1 MSAVARLFKEFQP
14 NHYNLK
20 IILEENSLKF
30 SGHATIYGQTVKN
43 NTKKIKLHAKD
54 LNIISASINGQIA
67 KTSLT
72 EDELTLEVK
81 NILPKNIE
89 LSIEWNGKI
98 TKSMH
103 GIYPTKTISG
113 ETIIA
118 TQFESHHAREA
129 FPCVD
134 EPEAKATF
142 DITLETNDVD
152 VLCNMPISSQ
162 ETLPDKRKK
171 TVFQTTPVMSTYLVA
186 FVSGKLQRVSTNTS
200 NGTEISVWS
209 SMDHDIESLVFPLE
223 VAVKTT
229 EFFNEYFGV
238 DYPLP
243 KCDHVALP
251 DFSSGAM
258 ENWGLITY
266 REMAL
271 IADPNTVSTSSKEL
285 IATVI
290 AHEISHQW
298 FGNLVTMKWWDDLW
312 LNESFATLME
322 YLVIDAIY
330 PDWNVM
336 TSFAAG
342 EALSAFRRDI
352 LPGVQPVMTSVNHPD
367 EISTLFD
374 PSIVYAKGARLLLM
388 AYHLVGDKAFRKGL
402 KKYFKNHA
410 YSNTVGSDLWLAL
423 SKASGKDVASIMEPW
438 ITTPGFPYITV
449 ERKNSDTI
457 TLRQE
462 QLITT
467 KFSNNKVW
475 PIPLWSNKRLDQGI
489 FDTRKLTTQATS
501 PIRLNTIGGH
511 YVTKYDNSSDLMQL
525 FKSIQKGDL
534 SPHSRLLVLHDLV
547 LLAKCHKESL
557 SDAILALK
565 YFQHDKEESVW
576 SVIQVVIADT
586 RMLIEDDEKI
596 ENKLREIVWRLI
608 QPNYQ
613 ILGWIDRPE
622 DSTNDRKLRSSII
635 GLAIYSEQQD
645 TISKSLEIYKQ
656 SKDLTNLPSD
666 IRGSI
671 LAGLVK
677 TNQKGVFTNLFKKYP
692 VIKQP
697 DLSLDVAGALCAT
710 KQSKNIDLLIN
721 NLKNEKFVRHQDLD
735 RFVVYLLK
743 NRYSRDKAWKWLV
756 ENWTWI
762 SNNFASDKSYDSYPR
777 YAATAFSTT
786 KGLNQ
791 YKKLFV
797 GLKSEPALT
806 RNIELGIKDIE
817 NKINWRKAD
826 QKKVTD
832 TIQSL

>member
-14 NHYNLK
+14 NNYNLK
-20 IILEENSLKF
+20 IILNESNLKF
-30 SGHATIYGQTVKN
+30 SGKETILGKL
-43 NTKKIKLHAKD
+43 TKKSLKYVKLHASG
-54 LNIISASINGQIA
+54 LNVTSASINGHNA
-67 KTSLT
+67 KISLNG
-72 EDELTLEVK
+72 DELRLDVDSALSGEIEI
-81 NILPKNIE
+81 NIAWDGE
-89 LSIEWNGKI
+89 I
-98 TKSMH
+98 TRAMH
-103 GIYPTKTISG
+103 GIYPTKTKSG
-113 ETIIA
+113 DTLFA

-129 FPCVD
+129 FPCID

-152 VLCNMPISSQ
+152 VLGNMPIVNCVSF
-162 ETLPDKRKK
+162 PGNRKK
-171 TVFQTTPVMSTYLVA
+171 TIFQTTPIMSTYLVA
-186 FVSGKLQRVSTNTS
+186 FVTGKMQRVSTNTS

-209 SMDHDIESLVFPLE
+209 SQDHDIESLVFPLE

-229 EFFNEYFGV
+229 EFFNDYFGV

-271 IADPNTVSTSSKEL
+271 LADPDTISTSSKEL

-342 EALSAFRRDI
+342 EALGAFRRDI
-352 LPGVQPVMTSVNHPD
+352 LPGVQPVMTAVNHPD

-388 AYHLVGDKAFRKGL
+388 AYSLVGDKAFRKGL
-402 KKYFKNHA
+402 NNYFKSHA
-410 YSNTVGSDLWLAL
+410 YANSVGSDLWNAL

-438 ITTPGFPYITV
+438 IVTAGYPFITV
-449 ERKNSDTI
+449 SRNKLEEI
-457 TLRQE
+457 TLHQQ
-462 QLITT
+462 QLLTT
-467 KFSNNKVW
+467 SNNSQRIW
-475 PIPLWSNKRLDQGI
+475 PIPLWPSKRLPNTI
-489 FDTRKLTTQATS
+489 FDKAKLTIKAPS
-501 PIRLNTIGGH
+501 PIRLNTVGGH
-511 YVTKYDNSSDLMQL
+511 YVTKYEDPKDLAQI
-525 FKSIQKGDL
+525 FKSVQNGTL

-547 LLAKCHKESL
+547 LLAKCHKASL
-557 SDAILALK
+557 SDALEALN
-565 YFQHDKEESVW
+565 YYQLDKEESVW
-576 SVIQVVIADT
+576 SVIQIVLADT
-586 RMLIEDDEKI
+586 RMLIEGDLDTEAR
-596 ENKLREIVWRLI
+596 LRELIWHLI

-613 ILGWIDRPE
+613 ELGWLDRP
-622 DSTNDRKLRSSII
+622 DDTANDKKLRSSII
-635 GLAIYSEQQD
+635 SLAIYSEQQD
-645 TISKSLEIYKQ
+645 TIAKALEIYNS
-656 SKDLTNLPSD
+656 SKDITDLPSD

-677 TNQKGVFTNLFKKYP
+677 VNQKGIFNKLLKSYP
-692 VIKQP
+692 NVKQP
-697 DLSLDVAGALCAT
+697 DISLDITGALCST
-710 KQSKNIDLLIN
+710 KQSENIDILISK
-721 NLKNEKFVRHQDLD
+721 LKDDKFIRHQDLE
-735 RFVVYLLK
+735 RFVIYLLK
-743 NRYSRDKAWKWLV
+743 NRFSRDKTWDWLV
-756 ENWTWI
+756 TNWQWI
-762 SNNFASDKSYDSYPR
+762 SDVFSSDKSYDSYPR

-786 KGLNQ
+786 E
-791 YKKLFV
+791 
-797 GLKSEPALT
+797 GLKKYKSLFNKLKDEPALT
-806 RNIELGIKDIE
+806 RNITLGIMDIE
-817 NKINWRKAD
+817 NKISWRQAD

-832 TIQSL
+832 TILSL